1 MSGLLSVERKKEIA
15 VVTLKRPEKRNAL
28 SIELR
33 VELTEAFGAL
43 SEDDDIGC
51 VILTGAGT
59 AFCSGM
65 DTAQF
70 GGTRENKE
78 KLVETSTSAFEAVG
92 ECSRP
97 VLAAVNGPAL
107 AGGFALALLCD
118 IRIASRSATFGYP
131 ELPRGVPPSYAAA
144 RATLPAT
151 VAQEL
156 CLTGRIVEAAE
167 AQKLGIVREVT
178 NGDVV
183 ARSRELA
190 AHIVEL
196 PRDAVLETKR
206 RTLLERKHLW
216 GFLFDDERKVF
227 RRALLGEEEPKDGA
241 PA

>member
-1 MSGLLSVERKKEIA
+1 MSVLISVERKKEIA
-15 VVTLKRPEKRNAL
+15 VVTLERPEKRNAL

-33 VELTEAFGAL
+33 MQLAEAFGKL
-43 SEDDDIGC
+43 SEDDNIGC

-70 GGTRENKE
+70 GGTREHKE
-78 KLVETSTSAFEAVG
+78 KLVETSTAAFEAVG

-144 RATLPAT
+144 RATLQAT
-151 VAQEL
+151 IAQEL

-167 AQKLGIVREVT
+167 AHKLGIVREVT

-183 ARSRELA
+183 ERSRELA
-190 AHIVEL
+190 ARIVEL

-216 GFLFDDERKVF
+216 GFLFEDERKVF
-227 RRALLGEEEPKDGA
+227 RRALLGEEPEDGA
-241 PA
+241 GA